1 MVDRQFWCAS
11 SKCGRVQVSSGRWH
25 WEVQRVLW
33 RSACGQRP
41 VIGAVPQL
49 QETQWGSNGIF
60 LWRMSPKSGHSWG
73 QVHER
78 SEWQD
83 WNNQG
88 LYTNNNIQTIIIIH
102 VFRMT
107 TSFLTHGREPSLAS
121 QLGSESWCVYIFT
134 LMFVQ
139 KFFLCIIET
148 IIQCRWWLW
157 HFPCSPHACATAC
170 SAPYSPSLVSSR
182 FRFSLISCSNFCISL
197 FKFVH

>member
-1 MVDRQFWCAS
+1 MTPVVFWNSQFWMKPSGDQMGFFFGECLPNLDTLEAKFMS
-11 SKCGRVQVSSGRWH
+11 EVSDK
-25 WEVQRVLW
+25 
-33 RSACGQRP
+33 
-41 VIGAVPQL
+41 IG
-49 QETQWGSNGIF
+49 TI
-60 LWRMSPKSGHSWG
+60 R
-73 QVHER
+73 
-78 SEWQD
+78 D
-83 WNNQG
+83 
-88 LYTNNNIQTIIIIH
+88 YIQTIIIKH

-107 TSFLTHGREPSLAS
+107 TSFLTPGREPSLAS

-182 FRFSLISCSNFCISL
+182 FRFYLISCSKFEQVCSNLYIKAKGKKDNKTTKDEAISL
-197 FKFVH
+197 LSI